1 MRIIER
7 KVRINRLSFVVVV
20 VVVVLLGRSGLIAVV
35 VVDDLL
41 DVPCLL
47 LLPKRTTTTTTGRRS
62 IRTFHLIILVFHI
75 VRIRICFPFLLVNL
89 HILMG
94 RTTDFGVTKC
104 VVIYS
109 LSIQAYGR
117 L

>member
-1 MRIIER
+1 MTSPTTRARVIDEKMGR
-7 KVRINRLSFVVVV
+7 RRRQDASRRLSTTTATN
-20 VVVVLLGRSGLIAVV
+20 L
-35 VVDDLL
+35 
-41 DVPCLL
+41 P
-47 LLPKRTTTTTTGRRS
+47 LPKRTTTTTTGRRL

-75 VRIRICFPFLLVNL
+75 IRIRICFPFLLANL
-89 HILMG
+89 HTLMG

>member
-1 MRIIER
+1 MTSPTTRARATSE
-7 KVRINRLSFVVVV
+7 KM
-20 VVVVLLGRSGLIAVV
+20 GRRRRQDASRRSSTTTAMS
-35 VVDDLL
+35 
-41 DVPCLL
+41 P
-47 LLPKRTTTTTTGRRS
+47 LLPKRTTTTTTGRRL
-62 IRTFHLIILVFHI
+62 IRTSHLIILVFHI
-75 VRIRICFPFLLVNL
+75 VRIRIYFPFLLVNL